1 MRFTSPHQIAV
12 TVRKESTFFCFLVW
26 KGRFGRLFDICH
38 QLTFW
43 SSQFTVHLVFSEN
56 TAVTKVRQE
65 RDKFKKES
73 MSVTKGRSQK
83 YVSDSVEP
91 KYLVSVY
98 DLSCSRDC
106 LLSV

>member
-1 MRFTSPHQIAV
+1 MER
-12 TVRKESTFFCFLVW
+12 TFE
-26 KGRFGRLFDICH
+26 RLFDISYLIYIS
-38 QLTFW
+38 QLFL

-56 TAVTKVRQE
+56 AVVTKVCQE
-65 RDKFKKES
+65 RHKFKKES
-73 MSVTKGRSQK
+73 MIVAKGRSQK
-83 YVSDSVEP
+83 YVSVSVEP